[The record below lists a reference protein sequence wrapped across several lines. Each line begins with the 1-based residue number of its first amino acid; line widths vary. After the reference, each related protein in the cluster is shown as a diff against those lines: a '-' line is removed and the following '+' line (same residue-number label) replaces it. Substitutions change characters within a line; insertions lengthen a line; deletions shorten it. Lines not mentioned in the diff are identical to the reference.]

1 MVRNTEVFLH
11 FGSVASWPLKRRI
24 DEAVVVVV
32 VVVVEVSCL
41 SFDDDGSTWL
51 AT

>member
-32 VVVVEVSCL
+32 VVVEVSCL